1 MGYAG
6 VSFLNKRGAEGC
18 CETRA
23 WHSENG
29 RRRPAA
35 QGGGVEGGGQV
46 ALPSGP
52 AQTQEPPSPGAGAR
66 PPTAS
71 VPGFSAFQNPATNKG
86 RVCGASEWAWKLLNV
101 RMHGVERRGRSEEAE
116 AELGKRRGA
125 GRQGARASLE
135 LGGARMQGARMQP
148 GLGAS
153 RDEVRVAP
161 AGNRGA
167 C

>member
-1 MGYAG
+1 MG
-6 VSFLNKRGAEGC
+6 
-18 CETRA
+18 A
-23 WHSENG
+23 W
-29 RRRPAA
+29 R
-35 QGGGVEGGGQV
+35 GGGQA

-71 VPGFSAFQNPATNKG
+71 VPGFSTFQNPATNKG

-101 RMHGVERRGRSEEAE
+101 RMHGAERRGRSEEAE

>member
-1 MGYAG
+1 M
-6 VSFLNKRGAEGC
+6 
-18 CETRA
+18 
-23 WHSENG
+23 
-29 RRRPAA
+29 
-35 QGGGVEGGGQV
+35 

-135 LGGARMQGARMQP
+135 LGGAGCREPGCSRGSGRREMRSAWPQRETGAHVESIEHALSARGAPGSPKDVTEQEALSP
-148 GLGAS
+148 GLTRARS
-153 RDEVRVAP
+153 RV
-161 AGNRGA
+161 
-167 C
+167 

>member
-35 QGGGVEGGGQV
+35 QGGGVEGRRPDGT
-46 ALPSGP
+46 
-52 AQTQEPPSPGAGAR
+52 AQRPCADAGAPGPR
-66 PPTAS
+66 GRRQGPTAS

-135 LGGARMQGARMQP
+135 LGGARTQGARMQP